1 MKALHLLGLCLL
13 MLAGGTPALANDAPL
28 HFDTPQQHA
37 RYKHLIHELRCLV
50 CQNETLADS
59 TADLA
64 QDLRQEVYQQIM
76 SGKDDKAIIGYL
88 TARYGDFVLYRPPLK
103 RSTWLLWFGPF
114 VLLLL
119 GVFILFRILRQAPR
133 LPEAELSEEE
143 RERLRRLLQQADDR
157 S

>member
-1 MKALHLLGLCLL
+1 MALARLALIVVL
-13 MLAGGTPALANDAPL
+13 MAILVPALANDAPL

-37 RYKHLIHELRCLV
+37 RYKHLIQELRCLV

-119 GVFILFRILRQAPR
+119 GVFILFRLLRQAPR
-133 LPEAELSEEE
+133 QPEAKLSEEQ
-143 RERLRRLLQQADDR
+143 RERLRRLLQQGNKP

>member
-13 MLAGGTPALANDAPL
+13 MLAGGALANDAPL
-28 HFDTPQQHA
+28 HFDTQQQHV
-37 RYKHLIHELRCLV
+37 RYKHLIQELRCLV

-114 VLLLL
+114 VVLLL
-119 GVFILFRILRQAPR
+119 GLFILLRILRQAPR
-133 LPEAELSEEE
+133 TVREDLTDEE
-143 RERLRRLLQQADDR
+143 RAKLRKLLQDEEQR
-157 S
+157 P